1 MMTNIT
7 GDQLRPALRE
17 SIDVRGL
24 RDVVKIVRRTYAVTG
39 VATGQKAKNSSGR
52 MKASETMLM
61 ARP

>member
-1 MMTNIT
+1 
-7 GDQLRPALRE
+7 
-17 SIDVRGL
+17 
-24 RDVVKIVRRTYAVTG
+24 VRRTYAVTG